1 MKKLYTLVTAVLLTA
16 SIWAQT
22 PQKFSYQA
30 VIRDASN
37 TLVANQKVGVA
48 VSILQTSE
56 IGNVVY
62 KETHFPTTNANGLAS
77 LSIGTGTK
85 TDGDFS
91 KIDWSK
97 GPYFVKIETDIT
109 GGTSYSLTAI
119 SELMSVPYALFA
131 ANSQPGSKGDTGA
144 EGPAGKD
151 GVNGADGKDGA
162 IGPIGPKGDT
172 GAVGTQGTAGLPGK
186 DGKDG
191 LNGADGKDGAVG
203 PNGPKGDT
211 GAIGPQGPAGLPGKD
226 GVNGKDGINGTDG
239 KDGAVGPIGPK
250 GDTGAVGAQGP
261 VGLPGKDGLN
271 GKDGVDGKDGAI
283 GPVGPKGDTGVVGP
297 QGPAGLPG
305 KDGAIG
311 PVGPKGDTGAGP
323 QGAKG
328 DKGDTGLQGPTGKD
342 GKVEFQNLR
351 VSTTG
356 DTLYLTNGNYVV
368 IPGLSAANAGNTG
381 ANTPPTSGYGPTIT
395 DVDGNAYKTV
405 YIGKQQW
412 MGENLKT
419 SKYSDGTPI
428 QHVTDSSTW
437 VALKSGAWVNYNN
450 DATFDPIYG
459 KLYNG
464 FVIRND
470 KNVCPT
476 GWHVPKAGDW
486 YYLMNELG
494 GDSIAGDKLRS
505 TDTTTLWLN
514 PSEAAKMGI
523 ESMIAT
529 NSSLFTA
536 LPGGVVYNRWGFDG
550 MRYVGYWWG
559 ESAYDSTRAN
569 FMIMNHV
576 FNKVE
581 LYVND
586 YGKSK
591 KNGFSIR
598 CVKDGTTPTLLG
610 TIQELDCSGPS
621 NEGVL
626 VTNTPA
632 NGVTTVIGY
641 TGGNGGT
648 YTEQEVASKGVL
660 GLTARLTSG
669 TLSLGNGIFTYKITG
684 TPTTSGTAS
693 FEFSFGGKT
702 CTVTRDVIAATNS
715 GYGTNVTDMD
725 GNVYKTVVIGTQTWM
740 AENLKT
746 SKYSDGTP
754 IPNVSENME
763 WSKLSTGAWAYYNND
778 LQKNTKH
785 GKLYNWYVVNPTI
798 NGNKNVCPT
807 GWHIPSNTEWTSL
820 TDYLGG
826 ASVAGGKLKD
836 VGYTNWNSPNKEATN
851 SSLFTA
857 LPSGIRYPD
866 GSYSYNGELSQW
878 WSNVEFNSGNAYYIA
893 VSYTLGSVDN
903 YPNDKK
909 YGYSI
914 RCLKD

>member
-1 MKKLYTLVTAVLLTA
+1 MKKLYSLLSAVLVSV
-16 SIWAQT
+16 SIWAQV
-22 PQKFSYQA
+22 PQSFSYQA

-91 KIDWSK
+91 KIDWAK

-109 GGTSYSLTAI
+109 GGTSYSLTVI

-131 ANSQPGSKGDTGA
+131 ANSQPGPKGDTGA

-151 GVNGADGKDGA
+151 GVDGA
-162 IGPIGPKGDT
+162 VGPIGPKGDT
-172 GAVGTQGTAGLPGK
+172 GTVGAQGPAGLPGK

-250 GDTGAVGAQGP
+250 GDTGAVGPQGP
-261 VGLPGKDGLN
+261 AGLSGKDGIN
-271 GKDGVDGKDGAI
+271 GKDGANGVDGKDGA
-283 GPVGPKGDTGVVGP
+283 VGPKGDTGVVGP

-305 KDGAIG
+305 KDGAVG
-311 PVGPKGDTGAGP
+311 PIGPKGDTGAGP

-351 VSTTG
+351 VSSTG

-450 DATFDPIYG
+450 DPKYDAIYG

-550 MRYVGYWWG
+550 MRSDGYWWG

-581 LYVND
+581 LYVNE

-610 TIQELDCSGPS
+610 TIQELDCSGS
-621 NEGVL
+621 YNQGIL
-626 VTNTPA
+626 TANTQA
-632 NGVTTVIGY
+632 SGVTTVIGY

-648 YTEQEVASKGVL
+648 YTNQAIASTGVT
-660 GLTARLTSG
+660 GLTATFSAG
-669 TLSLGNGIFTYKITG
+669 TFANGNGSVTYNITG
-684 TPTTSGTAS
+684 TPSSSGKATFAITI
-693 FEFSFGGKT
+693 GGKT
-702 CTVTRDVIAATNS
+702 CSFVREIVTGENPTNN
-715 GYGTNVTDMD
+715 YGSNITDMD

-746 SKYSDGTP
+746 NKYSDGTP
-754 IPNVSENME
+754 IPNVKEDTQ
-763 WSKLSTGAWAYYNND
+763 WSQLKTGAWCNYNNND
-778 LQKNTKH
+778 SLGKIY
-785 GKLYNWYVVNPTI
+785 GKLYNWYAVSPST

-807 GWHIPSNTEWTSL
+807 GWHVPTDSEWINGL
-820 TDYLGG
+820 TNYLGG
-826 ASVAGGKLKD
+826 ESVAGGKLKKEGFTYWD
-836 VGYTNWNSPNKEATN
+836 SPNSDATN
-851 SSLFTA
+851 SSLFSGIG
-857 LPSGIRYPD
+857 SGIRENVGKYHSLKLYASFWSSTD
-866 GSYSYNGELSQW
+866 YNEY
-878 WSNVEFNSGNAYYIA
+878 NSGSFHLRNNN
-893 VSYTLGSVDN
+893 SSTSLDDFGKD
-903 YPNDKK
+903 
-909 YGYSI
+909 YGFSI

>member
-30 VIRDASN
+30 VIRDAFN

-91 KIDWSK
+91 KIDWAK

-191 LNGADGKDGAVG
+191 LNGADGKDGAIG
-203 PNGPKGDT
+203 PIGPKGDT
-211 GAIGPQGPAGLPGKD
+211 GAVGTQGTAGLPGKDGINGKDGVDGKDGAVGPKGDTGAVGPQGPAGLPGKD
-226 GVNGKDGINGTDG
+226 GI
-239 KDGAVGPIGPK
+239 
-250 GDTGAVGAQGP
+250 
-261 VGLPGKDGLN
+261 N

-283 GPVGPKGDTGVVGP
+283 GPVGPKGDTGTVGP
-297 QGPAGLPG
+297 VGPKGDTG
-305 KDGAIG
+305 TVG

-351 VSTTG
+351 VSSTG

-368 IPGLSAANAGNTG
+368 IPGLSAANAGNTE
-381 ANTPPTSGYGPTIT
+381 ANTPPTSGYGANIT
-395 DVDGNAYKTV
+395 DMDGNSYKTV

-412 MGENLKT
+412 MAENLKT
-419 SKYSDGTPI
+419 SKYSDGTPLPN
-428 QHVTDSSTW
+428 VTDSSAW
-437 VALKSGAWVNYNN
+437 VAAKTGAWVNYNN

-514 PSEAAKMGI
+514 PSEAAKMDI
-523 ESMIAT
+523 EYNYAT
-529 NSSLFTA
+529 NSSLFNA
-536 LPGGVVYNRWGFDG
+536 LPGGVVYNRWGFNG
-550 MRYVGYWWG
+550 MRSDGYWWG
-559 ESAYDSTRAN
+559 ESTNDSTKAN
-569 FMIMNHV
+569 IMIMSYR
-576 FNKVE
+576 FNKV
-581 LYVND
+581 YVNVND

-598 CVKDGTTPTLLG
+598 CIKDGTTPN
-610 TIQELDCSGPS
+610 IQGSIQGLDCSGPS
-621 NEGVL
+621 NQGIL
-626 VTNTPA
+626 TANTQA
-632 NGVTTVIGY
+632 NGVTTVIAY
-641 TGGNGGT
+641 TGANGGT
-648 YTEQEVASKGVL
+648 HEGQTVTSVGVT
-660 GLTARLTSG
+660 GLTATLTPG
-669 TLSLGNGIFTYKITG
+669 RFALGDGILTYVITG

-693 FEFSFGGKT
+693 FDFSIADKT

-715 GYGTNVTDMD
+715 GYGANVTDMD